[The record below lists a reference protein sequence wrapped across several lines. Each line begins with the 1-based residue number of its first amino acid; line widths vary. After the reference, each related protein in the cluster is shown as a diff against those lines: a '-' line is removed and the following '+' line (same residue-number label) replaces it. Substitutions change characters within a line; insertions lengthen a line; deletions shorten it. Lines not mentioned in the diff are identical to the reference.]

1 MNIKIIQKMKKLL
14 TLSLTLVVLAIFAE
28 ISVAQTPPMCDF
40 EVIEGDLFPGGIGAF
55 GVSSGPGS
63 IIIDHINTGTGTQSI
78 TVVGVPD
85 NAVINIPPFTPGTF
99 NPVNVTYT
107 PIDPNQPVHFRLRA
121 ANAFHAIFI
130 DVWCGMCVPPP
141 NSTMVAWYPFDE
153 TAGPTAANLATGNT
167 GTHINN
173 PTPISGKVDG
183 ALRFN
188 GIDNYVESPSTIATN
203 FGPANTPGFCQ
214 TGAQGSYSSC
224 LGDFS
229 IDAWIRLPP
238 NAPTSVM
245 TIVDKRDPVTDR
257 GYHLFVLNNQLGVQL
272 TDSIFFNYLS
282 ISIPTLRNGL
292 WHHVAVTVDRRV
304 GNSTTMGEIRWYHNG
319 AEISPLGTNNPI
331 NRPGSLANNSPLR
344 IGTRTASSP
353 LSGWFRGDI
362 DELEIFNRV
371 LSDAE
376 VNSIYSA
383 GSFGKC
389 K

>member
-1 MNIKIIQKMKKLL
+1 
-14 TLSLTLVVLAIFAE
+14 
-28 ISVAQTPPMCDF
+28 
-40 EVIEGDLFPGGIGAF
+40 
-55 GVSSGPGS
+55 
-63 IIIDHINTGTGTQSI
+63 
-78 TVVGVPD
+78 
-85 NAVINIPPFTPGTF
+85 
-99 NPVNVTYT
+99 
-107 PIDPNQPVHFRLRA
+107 
-121 ANAFHAIFI
+121 
-130 DVWCGMCVPPP
+130 
-141 NSTMVAWYPFDE
+141 MVAWYPFDE
-153 TAGPTAANLATGNT
+153 TVGPTATNLATGNT

-183 ALRFN
+183 ALRFD
-188 GIDNYVESPSTIATN
+188 GMDDYVEAPSTIVTN

-257 GYHLFVLNNQLGVQL
+257 GYHFFVLNNQLGVQL
-272 TDSIFFNYLS
+272 TDSVFFNYLS
-282 ISIPTLRNGL
+282 VSIPTLRNGR

-304 GNSTTMGEIRWYHNG
+304 GNSTTMGEIRWYDDG
-319 AEISPLGTNNPI
+319 MYLSSNNPI

-344 IGTRTASSP
+344 IGTRTAASP
-353 LSGWFRGDI
+353 LSGWFKGDI

-376 VNSIYSA
+376 VNSIFSA